1 MVAAGE
7 VSGGGLDEVAAV
19 GFKLGDVSLGGGVEP
34 HFPVHG
40 GGDEGFCMAGE
51 GEVDGGEGVWGVAV
65 GEEGEGVC
73 GGGGDEEEVCGVCEL
88 DVAGFPGVFLV
99 F

>member
-1 MVAAGE
+1 
-7 VSGGGLDEVAAV
+7 
-19 GFKLGDVSLGGGVEP
+19 
-34 HFPVHG
+34 
-40 GGDEGFCMAGE
+40 MAGE

-88 DVAGFPGVFLV
+88 DVAGFPRVFLV